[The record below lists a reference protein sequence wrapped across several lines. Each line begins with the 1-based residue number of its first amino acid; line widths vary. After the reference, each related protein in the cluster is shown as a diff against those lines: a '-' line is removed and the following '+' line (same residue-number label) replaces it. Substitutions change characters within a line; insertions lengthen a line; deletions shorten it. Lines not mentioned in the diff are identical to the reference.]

1 MISNLINA
9 ISIALFSSVLTLGG
23 YKSDVIQFL
32 PLTQGTSWVT
42 GTACDV
48 FASGHVSQ
56 GARPQVTI
64 GTYHLYD
71 YGGNELDEDGFGN
84 SNIGNLVDFY
94 SGLDENYVSSSTETY
109 IFAWGALSTPVRYND
124 VNYYLALRVGV
135 PFESDISGFEF
146 RSNANCIIYQYS
158 LTNVGLFVP
167 YQYRTKVDYTTSIGI
182 YDYTAVSHNDNG
194 TPSPAVIEST
204 DNVYF
209 PYKLSTYL
217 IVFGANNNT
226 AVDLEMDFQFN
237 NAGIEDYN
245 LGYQNGYSNGYD
257 SGVKVGYTNGWN
269 DAISSTS
276 GGTFHGLFNAIAD
289 TPLRFLYGLFNF
301 DLFGISVLVIVL
313 SLLTGII
320 LFGIVKK
327 FWK

>member
-23 YKSDVIQFL
+23 YRSDAKLSL
-32 PLTQGTSWVT
+32 PLTQGSSWVT

-48 FASGHVSQ
+48 YASGHISHD
-56 GARPQVTI
+56 ARPNTTQ
-64 GTYHLYD
+64 GTYYLYD
-71 YGGNELDEDGFGN
+71 YEGNNLDEDGFGN

-94 SGLDENYVSSSTETY
+94 SGLDDNYGSSSSETY
-109 IFAWGALSTPVRYND
+109 TFAWGVLSSPIHHND
-124 VNYYLALRVGV
+124 VLYYLALRVGV
-135 PFESDISGFEF
+135 PMTSDVTGFEF
-146 RSNANCIIYQYS
+146 RSNADCIVYQYS
-158 LTNVGLFVP
+158 LTNVGLAIP
-167 YQYRTKVDYTTSIGI
+167 HQYRSRASYTTSIGI
-182 YDYTAVSHNDNG
+182 YDYVGVSNNVDG
-194 TPSPAVIEST
+194 TPTPSVISST
-204 DNVYF
+204 DNEYF
-209 PYKLSTYL
+209 PYRLSTYL
-217 IVFGANNNT
+217 IVFAENNGHQIN
-226 AVDLEMDFQFN
+226 LEMDFQFN
-237 NAGIEDYN
+237 NAGVEDYN
-245 LGYQNGYSNGYD
+245 LGYHNGYSNGYD
-257 SGVKVGYTNGWN
+257 AGVKVGYTNGWN
-269 DAISSTS
+269 DAIASTS